1 MSLKLFLITGISFK
15 IDNIILDP
23 DTNWAII
30 LDPDPNIFGSTTLAE
45 TNNYKTELVAR
56 LVSKVTDHFLSSTN

>member
-23 DTNWAII
+23 DPNWAII

-56 LVSKVTDHFLSSTN
+56 LVSQGDRSFSLLY